1 MGKYT
6 GLFFLLFK
14 SLLKII
20 AAYAKVIRNVGFI
33 THTEIKS
40 MTRVAQGLA
49 GRKCTAVKLS
59 CLP

>member
-20 AAYAKVIRNVGFI
+20 AAYAKVIMYMGFI
-33 THTEIKS
+33 TQK
-40 MTRVAQGLA
+40 
-49 GRKCTAVKLS
+49 
-59 CLP
+59 